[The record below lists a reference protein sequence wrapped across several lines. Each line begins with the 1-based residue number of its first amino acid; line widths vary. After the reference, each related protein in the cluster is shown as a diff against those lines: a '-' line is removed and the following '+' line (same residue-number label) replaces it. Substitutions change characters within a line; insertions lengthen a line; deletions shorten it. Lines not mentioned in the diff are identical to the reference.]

1 MTKNVQFRVER
12 VIGNNVVLVHDPDV
26 RKDLILLGKGL
37 GFSVKP
43 GLMIPFDD
51 PRIEQRFRTDDQ
63 TEMTQYQRLTE
74 AVDPKVIQVTEHI
87 FQMIEEDL
95 TAVVNDHA
103 KSALPSHIQFAVYR
117 MKNGM
122 EILNPFLNETKS
134 LYPKEYEVAKKA
146 AEYIGCEFDLEV
158 EEEEVGFLT
167 LHIFSATQHVPVKEL
182 VKLSNTL
189 TDMVELIENQ
199 MGFSIPRES
208 MDYIRL
214 ITHLRF
220 AVERI
225 KLGKTEKN
233 PFIKEIKKKYKEE
246 YKLAVQLSKVM
257 GDNWGYPVP
266 EDEIGYLAMHLY
278 RLLQHYA

>member
-1 MTKNVQFRVER
+1 MRKNGQFRVER

-37 GFSVKP
+37 GFSAKP
-43 GLMIPFDD
+43 GLMIPYDD
-51 PRIEQRFRTDDQ
+51 PLIEQRFHTDDQ
-63 TEMTQYQRLTE
+63 TEMTQYQRLME
-74 AVDPKVIQVTEHI
+74 AVDPKVKRVSEHI
-87 FQMIEEDL
+87 FMMIEEDL
-95 TAVVNDHA
+95 HAVVNDHA

-146 AEYIGCEFDLEV
+146 SEYIGREFDLEV
-158 EEEEVGFLT
+158 EEEEIGFLT
-167 LHIFSATQHVPVKEL
+167 LHVFSATQHVPVKEL

-189 TDMVELIENQ
+189 TDMIELIEKQ
-199 MGFSIPRES
+199 MGFSIPRDS

-225 KLGKTEKN
+225 KLGRTEKN
-233 PFIKEIKKKYKEE
+233 PFIKEIQKNYKEE

-257 GDNWGYPVP
+257 ENNWGHPVP
-266 EDEIGYLAMHLY
+266 EDEIGYLVIHLY